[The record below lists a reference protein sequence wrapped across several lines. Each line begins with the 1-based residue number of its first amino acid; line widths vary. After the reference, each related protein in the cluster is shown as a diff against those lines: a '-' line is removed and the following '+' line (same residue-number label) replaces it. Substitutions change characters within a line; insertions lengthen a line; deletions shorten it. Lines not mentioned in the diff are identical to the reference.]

1 MSKSKLTLL
10 IDGNWLLMSRMAVIN
25 KQYDDAHE
33 MCKDLNILMIKSIN
47 VVLRTFPQID
57 NIIFVADGGSW
68 RNNVEIPSFLNEEY
82 KGTRIKSDDVD
93 WDTLFEGYEYF
104 ISKLSQNGITVSKEP
119 GLEGDDWMW
128 YWSKKLNDEGT
139 NAIIWSK
146 DKDLTQLVKTNKN
159 KCFTICWNKD
169 GGIIA
174 QDIADDNMDFLF
186 NFEYS
191 INDEI
196 FKNLINKSSKITYI
210 NPIEVVID
218 KVIRGDKGDNILP
231 IIEKKSTTNP
241 EKTFRVYKKDLDF
254 TIDIHDDNSIRN
266 YVENILANKSYAGK
280 VEKSEDD
287 IIEHFKYNVK
297 LVELNVRNYPED
309 VLEEFACHDSYNCSK
324 DISGVESS
332 LIAEQNNLISILET
346 I

>member
-25 KQYDDAHE
+25 QQYEDAHE

-68 RNNVEIPSFLNEEY
+68 RNNVELPSFLTEEY

-93 WDTLFEGYEYF
+93 WDTVFESYEYF
-104 ISKLSQNGITVSKEP
+104 ISKFNQNGITTCKEI
-119 GLEGDDWMW
+119 GIEGDDWMW

-139 NAIIWSK
+139 NVIIWSK

-169 GGIIA
+169 GGITA
-174 QDIADDNMDFLF
+174 EDVDENNMDFLF
-186 NFEYS
+186 NYEFS
-191 INDEI
+191 SNDEI
-196 FKNLINKSSKITYI
+196 FHSIILKSSKITYI
-210 NPIEVVID
+210 NPKEVIID

-231 IIEKKSTTNP
+231 IIEKKSNTNP
-241 EKTFRVYKKDLDF
+241 SKTFRVYKKDLDF
-254 TIDIHDDNSIRN
+254 SINIHDDNNIRS
-266 YVENILANKSYAGK
+266 YVENILSNKTYSGK
-280 VEKSEDD
+280 VDKNEED

-297 LVELNVRNYPED
+297 LVELNAINYPSEI
-309 VLEEFACHDSYNCSK
+309 LEKFAEYESYNCSK

-332 LIAEQNNLISILET
+332 IIAEQNNLVSILET